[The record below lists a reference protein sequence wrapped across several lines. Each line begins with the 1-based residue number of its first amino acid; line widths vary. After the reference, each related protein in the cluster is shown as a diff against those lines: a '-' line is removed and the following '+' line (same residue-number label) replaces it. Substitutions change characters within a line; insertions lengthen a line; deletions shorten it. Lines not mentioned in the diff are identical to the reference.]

1 MDRLECVALR
11 PRGDYVEGVAFH
23 PCPKDNCERALRY
36 GKKGTAGRDGYIL
49 TRFESYTHLMSV
61 LGKAVK

>member
-36 GKKGTAGRDGYIL
+36 GKKRNRREGRIHIDEI
-49 TRFESYTHLMSV
+49 
-61 LGKAVK
+61 